1 MDHLEQNVND
11 AFANA
16 QKQLRKACDLYGD
29 CREDENKYELISHPR
44 RILEVNI
51 PVRMDDGSI
60 KTFTGFRSQH
70 NNARGPFKGG
80 IRFHQ
85 DVNRSEVKAL
95 SMWMTF
101 KCAVID
107 IPLWGGKWGI
117 IVNPKE
123 LSDGELERLSRGYV
137 REIYKYIGPGQ
148 DVPAPDVNTNPKIM
162 AWMMDEYSELV
173 GKYSPGS
180 FTGKPL
186 TSGGSEGR
194 WSATAQGWVYVLQEI
209 ARLNN
214 LELKGKKVVI
224 QWAGNAG
231 LTAAKLLCD
240 LGVLIVGISDSRWGI
255 YNENGLNI
263 DNIVKIKQ
271 SRGSVTEY
279 EDAEKLA
286 ERQVL
291 EKPCDILIPAALEH
305 QITLDNAH
313 RIQAPIILELANG
326 PITPEADEILKQKE
340 IMVIPDILANAGWV
354 MVSYFEQV
362 QNDANFYWSEEE
374 IDERLNKKITH
385 AAKSVFETAQEYAST
400 LREAAYIVAMKRV
413 FDAMKDRGQV

>member
-1 MDHLEQNVND
+1 MNDLEHNIND
-11 AFANA
+11 AFLNA
-16 QKQLRKACDLYGD
+16 QKQLRKACDLYGE
-29 CREDENKYELISHPR
+29 CRDDQNKYELISHPR
-44 RILEVNI
+44 RILEVNV
-51 PVRMDDGSI
+51 PVRMDDGTI
-60 KTFTGFRSQH
+60 KTFNGFRSQH

-107 IPLWGGKWGI
+107 IPLGGGKWGI

-173 GKYSPGS
+173 GKYSPGA

-186 TSGGSEGR
+186 TSGGSAGR
-194 WSATAQGWVYVLQEI
+194 GAATAQGGVYVLQEI
-209 ARLNN
+209 LRLTGV
-214 LELKGKKVVI
+214 ELQGKTAAI

-231 LTAAKLLCD
+231 LTAARLLQD
-240 LGVLIVGISDSRWGI
+240 LGVKIVGISDSRGGI
-255 YNENGLNI
+255 YNENGLDI
-263 DNIVKIKQ
+263 QKVEALKSARK
-271 SRGSVTEY
+271 SVTDY
-279 EDAEKLA
+279 EDAQKLA
-286 ERQVL
+286 EREVL

-305 QITLDNAH
+305 QITQDNAQN
-313 RIQAPIILELANG
+313 IQAPLILELANG
-326 PITPEADEILKQKE
+326 PITPEADEILKQRN
-340 IMVIPDILANAGWV
+340 IMVIPDILANAGGV

-374 IDERLNKKITH
+374 VDERLNKKITH
-385 AAKSVFETAQEYAST
+385 AARGVYQTAQEYSST
-400 LREAAYIVAMKRV
+400 YREAAYIIAMKRV